1 METKKRTHILQ
12 KKILVAIELCNN
24 ALGLGKPKNFTL
36 GYFQEVFNICHG
48 GLSNL
53 ALREVHK
60 NKIVY
65 IR

>member
-12 KKILVAIELCNN
+12 KKILVAIELYSD
-24 ALGLGKPKNFTL
+24 ALGLGKTENFTL
-36 GYFQEVFNICHG
+36 GSFQEVFNICHG
-48 GLSNL
+48 GLSKL
-53 ALREVHK
+53 ALWEVHN